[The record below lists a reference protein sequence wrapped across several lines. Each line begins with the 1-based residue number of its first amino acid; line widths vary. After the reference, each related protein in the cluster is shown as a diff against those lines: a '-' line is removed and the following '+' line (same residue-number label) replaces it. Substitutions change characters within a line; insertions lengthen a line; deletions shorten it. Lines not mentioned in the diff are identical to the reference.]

1 MKKMWIVTLTT
12 YLRQVKSWSFVI
24 LVLSPF
30 IMLLISFGVGFI
42 SANSTSSSEDIA
54 VIAQQP
60 ALRKGYIQVAGKDN
74 VDTKL
79 TTVEA
84 AKRALKGNKISGYV
98 ILKEGKQ
105 YSAVYHGKEAMSTS
119 DKAQLTGYLTK
130 LQTQS
135 NVAQAKLTRQQLKQL
150 SVQPTVE
157 QIVQKR
163 EGIVKLAR
171 MVSFWILVFMVY
183 MILTTYSSITAQEI
197 ASEKGTKVMEMVF
210 SSTTASKYFCGK
222 ILGVLMVIATQLL
235 VYLIGGWASLVAA
248 KQMNMAKPFF
258 DQYGS
263 LVNQVVHNLVNVNLL
278 FLFLGVIVYTILAA
292 FSGALV
298 SKAEDAS
305 KAAYPAVYL
314 SMIAFFATFPF
325 QNNADALVVKIMSY
339 VPFFSSYFMPLRIIN
354 QSASLVEISM
364 SLGIL
369 ILTIIGLTWYISSI
383 YKGLILQAD
392 ESHFWQRLRK
402 GMAYK

>member
-1 MKKMWIVTLTT
+1 M
-12 YLRQVKSWSFVI
+12 
-24 LVLSPF
+24 
-30 IMLLISFGVGFI
+30 
-42 SANSTSSSEDIA
+42 SA
-54 VIAQQP
+54 
-60 ALRKGYIQVAGKDN
+60 
-74 VDTKL
+74 
-79 TTVEA
+79 
-84 AKRALKGNKISGYV
+84 
-98 ILKEGKQ
+98 
-105 YSAVYHGKEAMSTS
+105 S
-119 DKAQLTGYLTK
+119 DKTQLTGFLSK
-130 LQTQS
+130 LQTQN
-135 NVAQAKLTRQQLKQL
+135 NVAQAKLTHRQLQQLSL
-150 SVQPTVE
+150 QPTFKQV
-157 QIVQKR
+157 IQKR
-163 EGIVKLAR
+163 DGLVKTAR
-171 MVSFWILVFMVY
+171 TVSFWILVFMVY

-210 SSTTASKYFCGK
+210 SSTTAAKYFCGK
-222 ILGVLMVIATQLL
+222 ILGVLMVIGTQLL
-235 VYLIGGWASLVAA
+235 VYLIGGWISLLAA

-263 LVNQVVHNLVNVNLL
+263 LVDQVVHNLVNVNLL
-278 FLFLGVIVYTILAA
+278 FLFLGVIIYTILAA

-354 QSASLVEISM
+354 QSVSPMEIGI

-402 GMAYK
+402 GVAYK

>member
-79 TTVEA
+79 TTVKA
-84 AKRALKGNKISGYV
+84 AKHALKGNKISGYV
-98 ILKEGKQ
+98 ILNEGKQ

-135 NVAQAKLTRQQLKQL
+135 NVTQAKLTRQQLKQL

-210 SSTTASKYFCGK
+210 SSTTAAKYFCGK

-402 GMAYK
+402 GVAYK

>member
-30 IMLLISFGVGFI
+30 IMLLVSFGVGFI
-42 SANSTSSSEDIA
+42 SANSATDGNDIA
-54 VIAQQP
+54 VVADQP
-60 ALRKGYIQVAGKDN
+60 ALRQAYIKVAGKDK

-79 TTVEA
+79 TTEA
-84 AKRALKGNKISGYV
+84 AAKHALKANDISGYV
-98 ILKEGKQ
+98 TLSQGIQ
-105 YSAVYHGKEAMSTS
+105 YRAVYHGKEAMSAS
-119 DKAQLTGYLTK
+119 DKTQLTGFLSK
-130 LQTQS
+130 LQTQN
-135 NVAQAKLTRQQLKQL
+135 NVAQAKLTHRQLQQLSL
-150 SVQPTVE
+150 QPTFKQV
-157 QIVQKR
+157 IQKR
-163 EGIVKLAR
+163 DGLVKTAR
-171 MVSFWILVFMVY
+171 TVSFWILVFMVY

-210 SSTTASKYFCGK
+210 SSTTAAKYFCGK
-222 ILGVLMVIATQLL
+222 ILGVLMVIGTQLL
-235 VYLIGGWASLVAA
+235 VYLIGGWISLIAA

-263 LVNQVVHNLVNVNLL
+263 LVDQVVHNLVNVNLL
-278 FLFLGVIVYTILAA
+278 FLFLGVIIYTILAA

-325 QNNADALVVKIMSY
+325 QNNADDLVVKIMSY

-354 QSASLVEISM
+354 QSVSPMEIGI
-364 SLGIL
+364 SLGLL

-402 GMAYK
+402 GVAYK

>member
-1 MKKMWIVTLTT
+1 MKKMLIVTLTT

-30 IMLLISFGVGFI
+30 IMLLVSFGVGFV
-42 SANSTSSSEDIA
+42 SANSTSSSDDIA
-54 VIAQQP
+54 VIAKQP
-60 ALRKGYIQVAGKDN
+60 ALRKGYIQVAGKGN

-79 TTVEA
+79 TTVKA
-84 AKRALKGNKISGYV
+84 AKHALKENDISGYV
-98 ILKEGKQ
+98 ILSAGQQ
-105 YSAVYHGKEAMSTS
+105 YSAVYHGKQAMSAS
-119 DKAQLTGYLTK
+119 DKSQLTGYLGK
-130 LQTQS
+130 LQTQN

-150 SVQPTVE
+150 SVQPAFKQV
-157 QIVQKR
+157 VQKR
-163 EGIVKLAR
+163 EGIVKMAR

-183 MILTTYSSITAQEI
+183 MILTTYASITAQEI

-278 FLFLGVIVYTILAA
+278 FLFLGVIIYTILAA

-325 QNNADALVVKIMSY
+325 QNNADALMVKIMSY

-354 QSASLVEISM
+354 QSASFMEIGI

-392 ESHFWQRLRK
+392 ESHFWQRLRR
-402 GMAYK
+402 GVAYK

>member
-30 IMLLISFGVGFI
+30 IMLLVSFGVGFI
-42 SANSTSSSEDIA
+42 SANSATDSNDIA
-54 VIAQQP
+54 VIAKQP
-60 ALRKGYIQVAGKDN
+60 TLRKGYIQVAGKDN
-74 VDTKL
+74 VATKL
-79 TTVEA
+79 TTVKA
-84 AKRALKGNKISGYV
+84 ARHALKVNDISGYV
-98 ILKEGKQ
+98 ILSQGKQ
-105 YSAVYHGKEAMSTS
+105 YGAVYHGKEAMSAS
-119 DKAQLTGYLTK
+119 DKTQLTGYLSK
-130 LQTQS
+130 LQTQD
-135 NVAQAKLTRQQLKQL
+135 NVAQAKLSRQQLKQL
-150 SVQPTVE
+150 SVQPTFKQV
-157 QIVQKR
+157 VQKR
-163 EGIVKLAR
+163 EGLVKIAR

-248 KQMNMAKPFF
+248 KRMNMTKPFF

-263 LVNQVVHNLVNVNLL
+263 LVDQVVHNLVNVNLL

-325 QNNADALVVKIMSY
+325 QNNADALLVKIMSY

-354 QSASLVEISM
+354 QSAGPL
-364 SLGIL
+364 
-369 ILTIIGLTWYISSI
+369 
-383 YKGLILQAD
+383 
-392 ESHFWQRLRK
+392 
-402 GMAYK
+402 

>member
-30 IMLLISFGVGFI
+30 IMLLATFGVGFI
-42 SANSTSSSEDIA
+42 SANSASDSNDIA
-54 VIAQQP
+54 VIAKQP
-60 ALRKGYIQVAGKDN
+60 TLRKGYIQVAGKDH
-74 VDTKL
+74 VATKL
-79 TTVEA
+79 TTVKA
-84 AKRALKGNKISGYV
+84 ARHALKKNDISGYV
-98 ILKEGKQ
+98 ILSQGKQ
-105 YSAVYHGKEAMSTS
+105 YRAVYHGKETMPAS
-119 DKAQLTGYLTK
+119 DKAQLTGYLSK
-130 LQTQS
+130 LQTQN
-135 NVAQAKLTRQQLKQL
+135 NVAQAKLSGQQLKQL
-150 SVQPTVE
+150 SVQPTFKQV
-157 QIVQKR
+157 VQKR
-163 EGIVKLAR
+163 EGLVKTAR
-171 MVSFWILVFMVY
+171 MASFWILVFMVY

-210 SSTTASKYFCGK
+210 SSTTAAKYFCGK

-235 VYLIGGWASLVAA
+235 VYLIGGWASLIAA
-248 KQMNMAKPFF
+248 KRMNMAKPFF
-258 DQYGS
+258 NQYGS
-263 LVNQVVHNLVNVNLL
+263 LVDQVVHNLVNVNLL
-278 FLFLGVIVYTILAA
+278 FLFLGVIIYTILAA

-325 QNNADALVVKIMSY
+325 QNNADALLVKMMSY

-354 QSASLVEISM
+354 QSASPLEIGI
-364 SLGIL
+364 SLSVL

-402 GMAYK
+402 GLTYK

>member
-30 IMLLISFGVGFI
+30 IMLLVSFGVGFV

-54 VIAQQP
+54 VIAKQP
-60 ALRKGYIQVAGKDN
+60 ALRKGYIQVAGKGN

-79 TTVEA
+79 TTVKA
-84 AKRALKGNKISGYV
+84 AKHALKTNNISGYV
-98 ILKEGKQ
+98 ILNAGQQ
-105 YSAVYHGKEAMSTS
+105 YSAVYHGKEAMSAS
-119 DKAQLTGYLTK
+119 DKAQLTGYLGK
-130 LQTQS
+130 LQTQN

-150 SVQPTVE
+150 SVQPAFKQV
-157 QIVQKR
+157 VQKR
-163 EGIVKLAR
+163 EGIVKMAR

-183 MILTTYSSITAQEI
+183 MILTTYASITAQEI

-278 FLFLGVIVYTILAA
+278 FLFLGVIIYTILAA

-325 QNNADALVVKIMSY
+325 QNNADALMVKIMSY

-354 QSASLVEISM
+354 QSASFMEIGI

-392 ESHFWQRLRK
+392 ESHFWQRLRR
-402 GMAYK
+402 GVAYK